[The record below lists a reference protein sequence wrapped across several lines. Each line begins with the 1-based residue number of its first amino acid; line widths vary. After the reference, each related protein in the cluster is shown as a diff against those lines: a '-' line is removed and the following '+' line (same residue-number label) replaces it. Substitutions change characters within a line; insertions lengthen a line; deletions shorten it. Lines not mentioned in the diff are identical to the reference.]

1 MQLCHKTTNDFRFT
15 SLNIKFVECL
25 AKLKSN
31 YAMECC
37 YHNITENLTTSV
49 DNDFKTFWNKNVE
62 RKQTITLQAV
72 NANQFMCVK

>member
-1 MQLCHKTTNDFRFT
+1 
-15 SLNIKFVECL
+15 
-25 AKLKSN
+25 
-31 YAMECC
+31 MEFC

>member
-1 MQLCHKTTNDFRFT
+1 
-15 SLNIKFVECL
+15 
-25 AKLKSN
+25 
-31 YAMECC
+31 MECC

-49 DNDFKTFWNKNVE
+49 DNDLKTFWNKNVE